1 MYSIRIEGDTRRL
14 IKKMKKLSDINRSG
28 INQALAESV
37 RTSTRERF
45 KTEKSPEG
53 KQWKKSIRASQ
64 NGGVTLTKSAGL
76 KNSIKSTSD
85 GSGFAVGT
93 NKIYAKTHQ
102 FGEDGRKIT
111 IKAKT
116 SKGLIFK
123 IGDQWIRKKQVVIKV
138 NIPARPFLG
147 LSEED
152 LSEIKATLEDV
163 FKEE

>member
-14 IKKMKKLSDINRSG
+14 IRRMKGLSDINKRG
-28 INQALAESV
+28 VNLALAESV

-45 KTEKSPEG
+45 KEEKSPEG
-53 KQWKKSIRASQ
+53 RRWEKSIRASQ
-64 NGGVTLTKSAGL
+64 EGGVTLTKSAGM

-85 GSGFAVGT
+85 NSGFAVGT

-102 FGEDGRKIT
+102 FGEKGRKIT

-123 IGDQWIRKKQVVIKV
+123 IGDQWIRKRQVTVKV
-138 NIPARPFLG
+138 KIPARPFLG

-152 LSEIKATLEDV
+152 LLEIKSTLENV
-163 FKEE
+163 FEEE

>member
-14 IKKMKKLSDINRSG
+14 IRRMRGLSEVDVRGVNRT
-28 INQALAESV
+28 LAEAV

-45 KTEKSPEG
+45 KEERSPEG
-53 KQWKKSIRASQ
+53 RRWEKSIRASKE
-64 NGGVTLTKSAGL
+64 GGVTLTKSAAM
-76 KNSIKSTSD
+76 KNSIKSTAD
-85 GSGFAVGT
+85 NSGFAVGT

-116 SKGLIFK
+116 SKGLVFK
-123 IGDQWIRKKQVVIKV
+123 IGDRWIRKKQVTIKV

-152 LSEIKATLEDV
+152 LLEIKSTLEDV
-163 FKEE
+163 FEEE